1 MASINGLDTDLL
13 NVSVLNA
20 NENIFIRGETGTQGQ
35 VISYDANRKIEF
47 SDVVNDNDNIAVVL
61 PLVKSIAGDPPVHT
75 VSLGYN
81 TSDFQLDGSNLLELK
96 DTIVDTAVL
105 PLSISGDTVSLGFNA
120 NDFKLDIGSNL
131 ELKDTYVKNANE
143 PLAINIAGGYATI
156 DLEYNTSSFQLDGDN
171 KLQLKNDPV
180 ITASNPLSVAT
191 GNVSLNFE
199 TADFQLSAG
208 NKLEL
213 KDTYVDTAAQ
223 PLSISGDTITLDYN
237 PTDFDVVGGELEL
250 KDTFV
255 KTAVLPL
262 FTTGGSITIRLNSE
276 DIIKNQGGYT
286 QFAESRYTNTMY
298 YDTSE
303 EKYYKILKPSDFL
316 NDDDSSGYARVVIR
330 DFTQPGSMSCYAGT
344 QFYCFFEIPTGF
356 KFIGFRI
363 NLVNSGGTPQGT
375 TPTSTFYVSVKKK
388 SIAGS
393 FINVGANRG
402 FNTAN
407 GGYDE
412 EAIDID
418 DWELD
423 QINNTYFYA
432 LHCFRNSWSN
442 AYYLQGG
449 YLEFERI

>member
-96 DTIVDTAVL
+96 DTFVKKANKPLKIASDTIGLEFNTNDFQLDGSNLLKLKDTYVDTAAQ
-105 PLSISGDTVSLGFNA
+105 PLSISGDTLTLGYNT
-120 NDFKLDIGSNL
+120 NDFKLDIGNNL

-143 PLAINIAGGYATI
+143 PLAINISGGYATI
-156 DLEYNTSSFQLDGDN
+156 ELEYNTS
-171 KLQLKNDPV
+171 
-180 ITASNPLSVAT
+180 
-191 GNVSLNFE
+191 
-199 TADFQLSAG
+199 
-208 NKLEL
+208 
-213 KDTYVDTAAQ
+213 
-223 PLSISGDTITLDYN
+223 
-237 PTDFDVVGGELEL
+237 DFDVVSGELEL

-255 KTAVLPL
+255 KTAVQPL
-262 FTTGGSITIRLNSE
+262 QIVGSSIAIRLNGE

-316 NDDDSSGYARVVIR
+316 NDDDSTGYARVVIR

-356 KFIGFRI
+356 KFLGFRI
-363 NLVNSGGTPQGT
+363 NLVNSAGAAQGT
-375 TPTSTFYVSVKKK
+375 SPTTSLYVSVKRK
-388 SIAGS
+388 SINTS
-393 FINVGANRG
+393 FTDINDSGGTNRRG
-402 FNTAN
+402 FNSAN
-407 GGYDE
+407 GGYSE

-418 DWELD
+418 DWELSD
-423 QINNTYFYA
+423 INQTYFYA
-432 LHCFRNSWSN
+432 LHCFRSPAWSN